1 MPFVESSVIIRAVQ
15 AWTSREKT
23 DAVVEVHETTTSR
36 LHLQDLESTH
46 WLFSANDQRR
56 PLGARPTFFGDLI
69 AKSGALYL
77 FCNK

>member
-36 LHLQDLESTH
+36 LASP
-46 WLFSANDQRR
+46 R
-56 PLGARPTFFGDLI
+56 PGKPSLVVLRQ
-69 AKSGALYL
+69 
-77 FCNK
+77 